1 MWRATFFAT
10 FNRPELRM
18 RYLDDDDTPI
28 IFDRKPYT
36 DWSKM
41 KDLIDDKVNKIIK
54 ENSFDKIIV
63 PSGTQYSSD
72 NKNIILFALVY
83 ADKEIT
89 EESTINREYSK
100 GIFEN
105 IVHFVAYNFSL
116 KYEGLF
122 CNVSWTWIDE

>member
-1 MWRATFFAT
+1 MYKKMWRATFFAT
-10 FNRPELRM
+10 FNHPKMQM
-18 RYLDDDDTPI
+18 RDDI
-28 IFDRKPYT
+28 IFDKNPYI

-54 ENSFDKIIV
+54 ENSFDEIIV
-63 PSGTQYSSD
+63 PLGARYSSD
-72 NKNIILFALVY
+72 GKNIILIALVY

-89 EESTINREYSK
+89 EESVINREHSK
-100 GIFEN
+100 GIFES

-122 CNVSWTWIDE
+122 CNVSWTWIDK